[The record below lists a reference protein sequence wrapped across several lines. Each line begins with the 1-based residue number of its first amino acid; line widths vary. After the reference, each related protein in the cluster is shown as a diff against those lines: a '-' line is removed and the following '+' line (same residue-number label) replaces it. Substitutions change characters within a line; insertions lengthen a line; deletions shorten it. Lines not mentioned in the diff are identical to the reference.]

1 MSGSS
6 SILSAGSSLEAAEK
20 QPSTQLQW
28 STRLSFIL
36 AATGSAIGLGNIWK
50 FPYIT
55 GENGGGAFVL
65 VYLACILVIG
75 IPLMMAEVMIGRR
88 GQQSPPNAMAALAKE
103 AGTTPIWKVIG
114 WMGVIAGFLILS
126 FYTVIAGWAVSYIS
140 VAADTT
146 FVGKTPADI
155 GAMFEGMLSDP
166 VRLLFWSTLVIVTTL
181 FIVGKGV
188 KSGLEKAVNI
198 LMPCLLV
205 LIIVMVGYAM
215 TTGYF
220 MQGVGFLF
228 NPDFSK
234 LTSKSILVALGHAFF
249 TLSLA
254 SGAIMT
260 YGSYLPKSVSIA
272 KTSIYIGIVDT
283 AVALLAGLA
292 IFPIVFANTLEPGA
306 GPGLI
311 FVTLPIAFG
320 QMPLGTL
327 VGILFFI
334 MLSIAALTSAI
345 SMIEPSVA
353 RMVEKF
359 NISRFKA
366 CSILG
371 LALWLLSVGSAL
383 SFNLWKEEKLFG
395 RTFFDTIDHLTA
407 NWMMPLGGLA
417 IAIFSAWIIS
427 KKVSQEELGLGNG
440 TMYNIWL
447 FTMRF
452 ITPVGIIIVFLN
464 ALGIV

>member
-1 MSGSS
+1 MSGSNSTLTAGASLDATATPS
-6 SILSAGSSLEAAEK
+6 SGR
-20 QPSTQLQW
+20 LQW

-75 IPLMMAEVMIGRR
+75 IPLMMAEIMIGRR
-88 GQQSPPNAMAALAKE
+88 GQQSPPNAMASLAKE
-103 AGTTPIWKVIG
+103 AGSNSLWKIVG
-114 WMGVIAGFLILS
+114 WAGVIAGFLILS
-126 FYTVIAGWAVSYIS
+126 FYTVIAGWSVSYIS

-146 FVGKTPADI
+146 FVGKSPAEI
-155 GAMFEGMLSDP
+155 GSMFESMLNDP
-166 VRLLFWSTLVIVTTL
+166 TRLLTWSTLVILVTL

-215 TTGYF
+215 TTGHF
-220 MQGVGFLF
+220 MQGVSFLF

-234 LTSKSILVALGHAFF
+234 LSGESMLIALGHAFF

-272 KTSIYIGIVDT
+272 KTTIYIGIVDT

-292 IFPIVFANTLEPGA
+292 IFPIVFANNLEPSA

-320 QMPLGTL
+320 QMPFGTI

-353 RMVEKF
+353 RLVERFK
-359 NISRFKA
+359 ISRFKA
-366 CSILG
+366 CTLLG
-371 LALWLLSVGSAL
+371 FSLWLLSVGSAL

-395 RTFFDTIDHLTA
+395 KTFFDMVDHLTA
-407 NWMMPLGGLA
+407 NLMMPLGGLA
-417 IAIFSAWIIS
+417 IAIFSAWIIN
-427 KKVSQEELGLGNG
+427 KKVSQEELGLGKG
-440 TMYNIWL
+440 VMYNIWL

-452 ITPVGIIIVFLN
+452 ITPICIVIVFLN
-464 ALGIV
+464 ALNII